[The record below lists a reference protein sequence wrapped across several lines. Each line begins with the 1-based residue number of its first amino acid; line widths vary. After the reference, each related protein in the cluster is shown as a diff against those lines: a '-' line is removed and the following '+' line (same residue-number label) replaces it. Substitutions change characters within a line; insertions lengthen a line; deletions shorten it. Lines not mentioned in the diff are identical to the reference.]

1 MFAALRRHPFR
12 FLFII
17 GLPVLWFVPFTTVAT
32 ITLALE
38 DTQGKP
44 VERHA
49 SADFLDAGG
58 AVITT
63 IKLDDKLPSWAN
75 NLHWWSH
82 SRSDQSRLRPR
93 DMLRVTS
100 AMVRAE
106 GCAPQQVPVQLQAT
120 YEPTSLAPHGG
131 GLAYRLYDFK
141 QTVKLDCVLP

>member
-1 MFAALRRHPFR
+1 MLRRHPWR
-12 FLFII
+12 LLI
-17 GLPVLWFVPFTTVAT
+17 GVALPVLWFVPFTTVAT
-32 ITLALE
+32 ITLTLE
-38 DTQGKP
+38 DMQGKP

-49 SADFLDAGG
+49 SADFRDAQG

-82 SRSDQSRLRPR
+82 SSDERSRLRPR

-100 AMVRAE
+100 ATVRAE
-106 GCAPQQVPVQLQAT
+106 GCAPQQLPVQLQAT
-120 YEPTSLAPHGG
+120 YEPTSLSPHGS

-141 QTVKLDCVLP
+141 QTVRLDCGVE